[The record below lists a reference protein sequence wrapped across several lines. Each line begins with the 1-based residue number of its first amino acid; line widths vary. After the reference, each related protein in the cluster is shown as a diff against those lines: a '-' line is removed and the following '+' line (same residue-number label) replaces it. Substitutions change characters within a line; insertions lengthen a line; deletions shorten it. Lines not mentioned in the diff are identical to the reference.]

1 MTDSKN
7 FYEVLGVTESASESE
22 IKKAYRTLSLKYH
35 PDRNSSPEAG
45 DIMKKLSEAYST
57 LSDAEERKKYDMSLK
72 FGAGGPGGPDFGNM
86 NDFQDINNIF
96 NMMFGGMQGMQGMH
110 PHMQH
115 MSGSPNIRVFHNG
128 MPANMAGMPGMPAGF
143 SMHSHF
149 QQLRQPEPINKKIYV
164 TLQQVYM
171 GGVVEIDIER
181 NIEKDGEVKKEK
193 ESIYINVPS
202 GVENNEVVTLH
213 NKGNIIDDRQG
224 EIRIVVSI
232 ENSTEFIRQGLDI
245 ILKRSISL
253 KEALCGFIL
262 EFVFLNG
269 KKMAIN
275 NKDNYSVIKPGY
287 KKVIPGM
294 GLKRENATGS
304 FIIDFEV
311 QFPDKFDEET
321 LKKLEEIL

>member
-1 MTDSKN
+1 MAETKN
-7 FYEVLGVTESASESE
+7 FYEVLGVNENASESE

-35 PDRNSSPEAG
+35 PDRNPSPEASE
-45 DIMKKLSEAYST
+45 IMKNLSEAYST
-57 LSDAEERKKYDMSLK
+57 LSDAEERKKYDLSLK
-72 FGAGGPGGPDFGNM
+72 FGGPGNGGDFGNM

-96 NMMFGGMQGMQGMH
+96 NMMFSGMQGMH

-115 MSGSPNIRVFHNG
+115 MGGGPDIRIFHNG
-128 MPANMAGMPGMPAGF
+128 MPANMGGMSGMPGGF

-149 QQLRQPEPINKKIYV
+149 QHLRQPDPINKKIYV

-181 NIEKDGEVKKEK
+181 NVEKDGEVKKEK
-193 ESIYINVPS
+193 ESIYINIPN

-213 NKGNIIDDRQG
+213 NKGNIVDDRQG

-232 ENSTEFIRQGLDI
+232 ENSTEFLRQGLDI
-245 ILKRSISL
+245 ILKRSITL
-253 KEALCGFIL
+253 KEALCGFVL

-275 NKDNYSVIKPGY
+275 NKENYSIIKPGY

-311 QFPDKFDEET
+311 QFPDKFEEDT